1 MTNFE
6 QAKSMIIGRP
16 ALRGDAQ
23 DKKQWQTYWL
33 GFAFALVEFRLITR
47 AQYAQL
53 QIIIEEA

>member
-23 DKKQWQTYWL
+23 DNWQTYWL